1 MVGPYG
7 HPGQVVAQNVF
18 NTEGEPVPI
27 LNHPREVHTAMELI
41 YKVKIVLMDSVK
53 VRSGGTLG
61 IRNWCSQYV
70 GRNVSEMSR

>member
-7 HPGQVVAQNVF
+7 HPGQVAAQNVF

-41 YKVKIVLMDSVK
+41 YKVKIVPMDSVK
-53 VRSGGTLG
+53 VKSFFKRLKRKILSIFIDHSSLK
-61 IRNWCSQYV
+61 
-70 GRNVSEMSR
+70 M

>member
-7 HPGQVVAQNVF
+7 HPGQVVVQNVF

-53 VRSGGTLG
+53 VKLLKQKNNQFS
-61 IRNWCSQYV
+61 SP
-70 GRNVSEMSR
+70 

>member
-7 HPGQVVAQNVF
+7 HPGQVVVQNVF

-27 LNHPREVHTAMELI
+27 LNHPRGVYTAMELI

-53 VRSGGTLG
+53 VKLLKQKNNQFS
-61 IRNWCSQYV
+61 SP
-70 GRNVSEMSR
+70 

>member
-7 HPGQVVAQNVF
+7 HLGQVVVQNVF

-41 YKVKIVLMDSVK
+41 YKVKIVPMDSVK
-53 VRSGGTLG
+53 VRSFF
-61 IRNWCSQYV
+61 
-70 GRNVSEMSR
+70 

>member
-7 HPGQVVAQNVF
+7 HPGQVAAQNVF

-53 VRSGGTLG
+53 VKSFLNRKIIDFHPRRTET
-61 IRNWCSQYV
+61 V
-70 GRNVSEMSR
+70 PKM